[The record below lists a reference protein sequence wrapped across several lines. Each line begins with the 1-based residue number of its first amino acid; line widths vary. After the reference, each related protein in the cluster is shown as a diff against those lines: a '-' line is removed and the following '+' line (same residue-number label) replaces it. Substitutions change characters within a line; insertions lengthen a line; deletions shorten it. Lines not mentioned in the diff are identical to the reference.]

1 MKPNRIIALCILAA
15 FAVLASACQ
24 TTMPQPPATAPAWQP
39 KKVVVLPFMKVDP
52 DPADGLARSPLTG
65 AVFTSGRGIKGN
77 SGLSTLDQALADY
90 LSEYARFQMVPAAQ
104 AGPVLR
110 SLSGEGLDSL
120 GIRKLVMQTGAKMGA
135 DGALVGHLY
144 RFDQRVGGPMTA
156 KQSASVAFDVAMV
169 RISDGIVV
177 WKNSFD
183 ETQRS
188 LTENIFNIEQY
199 VQGGL
204 RWFTAEEFA
213 SYGMKVL
220 MASFPWQG
228 SAKPQ

>member
-1 MKPNRIIALCILAA
+1 MKTKRIIALCILVAFAA
-15 FAVLASACQ
+15 FAPACQ
-24 TTMPQPPATAPAWQP
+24 TTLPKPPDKAPAWQP

-52 DPADGLARSPLTG
+52 DPDDGLARSPLTG
-65 AVFTSGRGIKGN
+65 AVFAAGRGIKGN

-90 LSEYARFQMVPAAQ
+90 LAEYARFQVVPAAQ
-104 AGPVLR
+104 AGHVFR

-120 GIRKLVMQTGAKMGA
+120 GLRKIIMQTAAKMGA
-135 DGALVGHLY
+135 DGVLVGHLY
-144 RFDQRVGGPMTA
+144 RFDQRVGGTMTA
-156 KQSASVAFDVAMV
+156 KEPASVAFDVAML
-169 RISDGIVV
+169 RTSDGIVV

-183 ETQRS
+183 EKQRS

-213 SYGMKVL
+213 TYGMKVL
-220 MASFPWQG
+220 MSGFPWQ
-228 SAKPQ
+228 SPAKEK